1 MSVERVERFLKEN
14 KKDIKI
20 LTFGDTST
28 VVKAAESLG
37 VTPGEIAKS
46 LLFKVKEDFVM
57 ILMAGDQRLDNRKF
71 KDIFKAKAKMPEALE
86 VMQVTG
92 HPVGGV
98 CPFGLKQTIPIYL
111 DYSLQSYSHVFPA
124 AGAPNTAIKLNIND
138 LKELTDGQWVDVIK
152 NPTTLSK
159 KG

>member
-1 MSVERVERFLKEN
+1 MTVEMVEAFLKQRE
-14 KKDIKI
+14 KHIKI

-28 VVKAAESLG
+28 VAKAAEALG
-37 VTPGEIAKS
+37 VTHGEIAKS
-46 LLFKVKEDFVM
+46 LLFKLKEDFVM

-71 KDIFKAKAKMPEALE
+71 KDLFKAKAKMPEAIE
-86 VMQVTG
+86 VMAVTG

-124 AGAPNTAIKLNIND
+124 AGAPNTAIKLNID
-138 LKELTDGQWVDVIK
+138 ELAELTDGQWVDVIQ
-152 NPTTLSK
+152 NPATLLMN
-159 KG
+159 